1 MKYLLLNIFFIISCG
16 AYGQEDSSFLLLRT
30 IKGDI
35 ADFTVD
41 NLNNIYIISSKNQV
55 KKLNADGDSIAI
67 YNDVK
72 KFGQL
77 SYVDVSN
84 PLKTLIYYR
93 DFATIV
99 VLDRFLNIRNTIDLR
114 KQNIFSVKAISQSYD
129 NKIWLYDEQ
138 DNKLKKI
145 DEDGKLLLETP
156 DFRQLFIERAP
167 APQRIFDHDRYV
179 YLYDEDQGV
188 FVFDYYG
195 AFKNKIL
202 ITGWQNFKASG
213 NFIFGSNTDTLHR
226 YEISTYRLDQWK
238 MPGAISQSHSFNFT
252 STRLFVLK
260 KGEIEIYSYR

>member
-1 MKYLLLNIFFIISCG
+1 MKYLLKIFLGILSFSC
-16 AYGQEDSSFLLLRT
+16 YGQDDSSFLLIRT

-35 ADFTVD
+35 VDFTVD
-41 NLNNIYIISSKNQV
+41 DLNNIYIINSKNQV
-55 KKLNADGDSIAI
+55 KKLNADGDSIAV

-77 SYVDVSN
+77 SYIDVSN

-99 VLDRFLNIRNTIDLR
+99 VLDRFLSIRNTIDLR
-114 KQNIFSVKAISQSYD
+114 KQDIFSVKAIAQSYD

-145 DEDGKLLLETP
+145 DEDGKLLFETS
-156 DFRQLFIERAP
+156 DFRQLFDRVP
-167 APQRIFDHDRYV
+167 TPQRIFDHDQFV
-179 YLYDEDQGV
+179 YIFDLHQGV
-188 FVFDYYG
+188 YVFDYYG

-202 ITGWQNFKASG
+202 ITGWKNFKAAG
-213 NFIFGSNTDTLHR
+213 KFIFGSNTDTLHR
-226 YEISTYRLDQWK
+226 YEISTYRLDEWK
-238 MPGAISQSHSFNFT
+238 MPGAISRNNSFNFT